1 MTTEPPTNA
10 SSRNVDPGRAA
21 PRTVIVRYKTTEA
34 HAAANEALVRA
45 VYGELRRRAPAGFHY
60 ATFKLADGL
69 SFLHF
74 AITETGED
82 NPLTALPQF
91 QEFQRQLKE
100 RCQEPPVVTELTA
113 VDGYAMP
120 ALAGGQEGPR

>member
-1 MTTEPPTNA
+1 MTTVQPRT
-10 SSRNVDPGRAA
+10 VQ

-34 HAAANEALVRA
+34 HAATNDTLVRA
-45 VYGELRRRAPAGFHY
+45 VYGELRRRAPRGFHY
-60 ATFKLADGL
+60 ATFRLPDGV

-74 AITETGED
+74 AITETPEQ

-91 QEFQRQLKE
+91 QEFQRQLKD

-113 VDGYAMP
+113 VDAYAMP
-120 ALAGGQEGPR
+120 ALTDDR